1 MFHSNRKTEQAPGA
15 DETTIV
21 ARGVVVRGD
30 LQFTGSLHLEG
41 RVEGTLGA
49 ECETAMLTVSEQG
62 SVVGEIRVPR
72 AVING
77 SVEGNIFA
85 ADHLELAAAARV
97 EGDVHYK
104 VLEMA
109 AGACVSGRMVHQAEQ
124 PKSLPHH
131 ERDEPEEVPVRAVEA

>member
-1 MFHSNRKTEQAPGA
+1 MFHNNRKTEQEPGA

-30 LQFTGSLHLEG
+30 LHFAGSLHLEG
-41 RVEGTLGA
+41 RVEGTVGA
-49 ECETAMLTVSEQG
+49 ECESALLTVSEQG
-62 SVVGEIRVPR
+62 SVAGEVRVPR

-77 SVEGNIFA
+77 TVEGNIFA
-85 ADHLELAAAARV
+85 AEHLELAAAARV

-109 AGACVSGRMVHQAEQ
+109 AGARVSGRMVHQPDQ
-124 PKSLPHH
+124 PKSLPHP
-131 ERDEPEEVPVRAVEA
+131 ESDEDEVPMQAVEA